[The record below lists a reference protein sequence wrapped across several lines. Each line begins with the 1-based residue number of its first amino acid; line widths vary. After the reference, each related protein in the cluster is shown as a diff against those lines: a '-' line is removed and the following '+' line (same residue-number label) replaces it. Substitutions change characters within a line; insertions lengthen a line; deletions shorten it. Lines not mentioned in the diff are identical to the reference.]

1 MKEYTE
7 GNLLFEVMEKEVWNK
22 ASKDTVGL
30 KEFYNNHKNNYK
42 WKKRAVVNEY
52 TIHSDD
58 QKLIKKILKYAKRKS
73 HKKLLKKFNKKEKVI
88 TFLSN
93 KYENGDRELSGLD
106 FKVGA
111 RTEPLMNKKEKTVVF
126 KKIVE
131 IIPESLKSLN
141 DAKGYIIAD
150 YQEFL
155 EDKWIKDLEKEYPVK
170 LNQKVFNKMVK

>member
-1 MKEYTE
+1 
-7 GNLLFEVMEKEVWNK
+7 MEKEVWNK

-30 KEFYNNHKNNYK
+30 KEFYNDHKNNYK
-42 WKKRAVVNEY
+42 WEKRAVVNEY

-73 HKKLLKKFNKKEKVI
+73 HKKLLKKFNKKAKVI
-88 TFLSN
+88 TFLTN
-93 KYENGDRELSGLD
+93 KYEIGDKELSGLD

-111 RTEPLMNKKEKTVVF
+111 RTEPLMNKNDKTVVF
-126 KKIVE
+126 KKIVK
-131 IIPESLKSLN
+131 IIPESLKSLD

-155 EDKWIKDLEKEYPVK
+155 EDKWIKSLEKEYPVK
-170 LNQKVFNKMVK
+170 INQEVFNKMVK